1 MEFLRNKITDGVT
14 KSCDDKI
21 VKQEAVKEIM
31 TPLKKRIWNTKET
44 EKSIIKKQHY
54 KISKLLNDSTV
65 SKFVT
70 KKRVRVNDLWSSQH
84 SANKNVRFK
93 ASMLRSDL
101 ADYSDVYI
109 FYKRGN
115 ISFRCCWK
123 GKW

>member
-1 MEFLRNKITDGVT
+1 M
-14 KSCDDKI
+14 
-21 VKQEAVKEIM
+21 
-31 TPLKKRIWNTKET
+31 WNTKET

-70 KKRVRVNDLWSSQH
+70 KKRVRVNDLCSSQH

-115 ISFRCCWK
+115 ISFSYIFRPKIQLPAKTKKSEEHHWLLHIQFSHVK
-123 GKW
+123 NFILDW